1 MSIFDT
7 LADSGITQEDLEKAA
22 SARLFAEAAA
32 AEGIDL
38 SELSE
43 EQAEELYAFW
53 ADDSEKNASAN
64 AFFEAA
70 AAEGIDLNELTEDQ
84 VGELYNY
91 WATGGEEVEKAAS
104 AEELLQEAAVK
115 EASAKLAEAEYIG
128 RYMARVYADEMNKIA
143 GDEQTWGD
151 ALKSLPKAVHDRVG
165 QLGAAMGHGH
175 GAGYAA
181 LAGGAGLAAGG
192 AYGAKKLLD
201 RRRAAKAAES
211 GEKQSSA
218 FDEAVDEA
226 ALELLKEA
234 GFFGDAARRV
244 RTAVGKASVK
254 DRALNARDAAVKGG
268 KSALEFANK
277 HKKEIGAGA
286 ALAGAGG
293 VGFAAG
299 RMSKKSPAA
308 SEEKKASAFDAIVE
322 ERALEMLKEAE
333 EEAAKKSMMERLKGV
348 GSSAHG
354 LVGSL
359 GERLGA
365 EAGKGHMRGYGALGT
380 AAALTAGGAYGGKK
394 LLDRRRAAK
403 AAESAEKQSSIDEL
417 IEARALEMIEEAE
430 LAEELDQAA
439 LNLLAENG
447 LI

>member
-70 AAEGIDLNELTEDQ
+70 AAEGIDLNEMTEDQ

-104 AEELLQEAAVK
+104 AEDLLAEAAVK
-115 EASAKLAEAEYIG
+115 EAGAKLAEAEYIG

-151 ALKSLPKAVHDRVG
+151 ALKSLPKSVHERVG

-175 GAGYAA
+175 GVGYSA

-201 RRRAAKAAES
+201 RRRAAKAAQS
-211 GEKQSSA
+211 AEKQSSA
-218 FDEAVDEA
+218 FDEIIDEA
-226 ALELLKEA
+226 AIELLKEA
-234 GFFGDAARRV
+234 GVLSDIGRRV
-244 RTAVGKASVK
+244 RSAVGKPTMM
-254 DRALNARDAAVKGG
+254 DRALNTRDSATKGG
-268 KSALEFANK
+268 KKALEFLSK

-286 ALAGAGG
+286 GLAGA
-293 VGFAAG
+293 GFAAG

-308 SEEKKASAFDAIVE
+308 SEEKKASAFE
-322 ERALEMLKEAE
+322 E
-333 EEAAKKSMMERLKGV
+333 
-348 GSSAHG
+348 
-354 LVGSL
+354 LV
-359 GERLGA
+359 
-365 EAGKGHMRGYGALGT
+365 
-380 AAALTAGGAYGGKK
+380 
-394 LLDRRRAAK
+394 
-403 AAESAEKQSSIDEL
+403 
-417 IEARALEMIEEAE
+417 EARALEMIE
-430 LAEELDQAA
+430 
-439 LNLLAENG
+439 NG
-447 LI
+447 LV